1 MVIVT
6 KADLHRPDHA
16 AGVIKCIDA
25 YAADPLGASTPLT
38 EQAKANLIP
47 GLLATPSCTVLIALE
62 NDQVVGTA
70 VTFLGFSTFMAKP
83 RLNLHDLIVLKEHR
97 GHGIGRKLIQAVT
110 DLAIELGCGAV
121 TLELRQ
127 DNGRARRLYRSMG
140 FGDWLTPMEFWQK
153 KL

>member
-1 MVIVT
+1 MINVI
-6 KADLHRPDHA
+6 KADLHRADHA
-16 AGVIKCIDA
+16 AGVVQCIDA
-25 YAADPLGASTPLT
+25 YAADPLGASAPLS
-38 EQAKANLIP
+38 EEAKAGLIP
-47 GLLATPSCTVLIALE
+47 GLLATPSCTVLIALL
-62 NDQVVGTA
+62 NGQIVGTA

-83 RLNLHDLIVLKEHR
+83 RLNLHDLIVLKPYR
-97 GHGIGRKLIQAVT
+97 GHGVGRKLIQAVT
-110 DLAIELGCGAV
+110 DLAVELGCGAV

>member
-1 MVIVT
+1 MLTVT
-6 KADLHRPDHA
+6 KADLHLPDHA
-16 AGVIKCIDA
+16 EGVLRCIDA
-25 YAADPLGASTPLT
+25 YASDPLGASAPLT
-38 EQAKANLIP
+38 EEAKVNLIP
-47 GLLATPSCTVLIALE
+47 GLLAIPTCTVLIALVD
-62 NDQVVGTA
+62 DQVVGTA

-83 RLNLHDLIVLKEHR
+83 RLNLHDLIVLKTHR

-110 DLAIELGCGAV
+110 DLAIELDCGAV